1 MSDDTPVY
9 RLFYVP
15 VNSTLKGVGGKL
27 RTSMVNIAAVCIIR
41 EEQVTIHTAN
51 KRIESEPVLV
61 VSDIIKQQ
69 PGETQQPATCDGE
82 WFRAQRL
89 VKISLD
95 LCRINTTVNYQRAM
109 LCPYNEDVG
118 MRKDIAMAANT
129 NYLKLVERYKQ
140 WGFYMVD
147 THWSNSILPRELFE
161 RIDISMNKQIDA
173 AEADKL
179 WRREMFYDAGL
190 TEQGITYLRKQISK
204 AVKNGKEMSYEEF
217 LEALRDASRKKT
229 RASAGESKKGRPNP
243 VMCDPDLHMIQ
254 MDLAYTSDKKIY
266 TI

>member
-1 MSDDTPVY
+1 
-9 RLFYVP
+9 
-15 VNSTLKGVGGKL
+15 
-27 RTSMVNIAAVCIIR
+27 MVNIAAVCIIR